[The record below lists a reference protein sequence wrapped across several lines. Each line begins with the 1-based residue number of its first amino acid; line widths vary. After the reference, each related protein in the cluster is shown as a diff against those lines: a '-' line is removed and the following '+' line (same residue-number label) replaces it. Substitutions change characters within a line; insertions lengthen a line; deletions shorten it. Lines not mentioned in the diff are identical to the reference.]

1 MGTGDGVGRPRGTG
15 RGVSTGVAGTV
26 EGGTSIR
33 TVGAG
38 AGATDAVTAAP
49 AEETAAV
56 VAFGTEPDRESAT
69 RAMPTTIT
77 TSARM
82 PSTRPTPAP
91 ARTGAAVRRVV
102 GPGGGIVGAG
112 RRADAGTVGVA
123 ATGSD
128 AVGTSASPSSSAR
141 TKAPALAQRS
151 SGFLAMPFSSARTSG
166 SGTGDAG
173 GIGIGSVTW
182 FISTATGVSAAK
194 GTRPVR

>member
-1 MGTGDGVGRPRGTG
+1 MGTGDGVGRPRGAGKDVGATTG
-15 RGVSTGVAGTV
+15 VTVRRASGKGGGTAVAGVAGTV

-33 TVGAG
+33 TVGVG

-49 AEETAAV
+49 AEETDAV

-69 RAMPTTIT
+69 RVMPTTIT

-112 RRADAGTVGVA
+112 RRAD
-123 ATGSD
+123 
-128 AVGTSASPSSSAR
+128 
-141 TKAPALAQRS
+141 
-151 SGFLAMPFSSARTSG
+151 
-166 SGTGDAG
+166 
-173 GIGIGSVTW
+173 
-182 FISTATGVSAAK
+182 
-194 GTRPVR
+194 